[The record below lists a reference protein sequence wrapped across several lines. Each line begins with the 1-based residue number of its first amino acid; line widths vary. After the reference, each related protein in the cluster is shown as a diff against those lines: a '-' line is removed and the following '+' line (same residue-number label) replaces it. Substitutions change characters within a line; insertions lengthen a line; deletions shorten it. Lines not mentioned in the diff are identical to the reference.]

1 MLKHCFSKHLEVFKA
16 TYGISRIMNGLQ
28 VPPLLNPQHLDLQNN
43 LFKVT
48 MKNNAN
54 VALKELC
61 DINPITKLRQNITSS
76 YLLTFKILVYIKAA
90 QVVAQVIDSF
100 EDKQCFFTLCFTKNK
115 ICNRLTNHQNLE
127 LHKFA

>member
-1 MLKHCFSKHLEVFKA
+1 MLKHYFSKHLEVFIA
-16 TYGISRIMNGLQ
+16 TYGISRIMNGVQ
-28 VPPLLNPQHLDLQNN
+28 VPPLLNPQHLDLKNN

-100 EDKQCFFTLCFTKNK
+100 EDKRRFSHCTSQR
-115 ICNRLTNHQNLE
+115 IRGVIG
-127 LHKFA
+127 

>member
-1 MLKHCFSKHLEVFKA
+1 LEVFIA
-16 TYGISRIMNGLQ
+16 TYGISRIMNGVQ
-28 VPPLLNPQHLDLQNN
+28 VPPLLNPQHLDLKNN

-100 EDKQCFFTLCFTKNK
+100 EDKRRFSLHFTKR
-115 ICNRLTNHQNLE
+115 CYRLTNHQNLE
-127 LHKFA
+127 MHKFA

>member
-1 MLKHCFSKHLEVFKA
+1 MLKHRFSKHLEVFKA
-16 TYGISRIMNGLQ
+16 TYGISRIMNGVQ

-76 YLLTFKILVYIKAA
+76 YLLTFKILMYIKAA
-90 QVVAQVIDSF
+90 QVAAQVIDSF
-100 EDKQCFFTLCFTKNK
+100 EDKRCFFTLHFTKNK
-115 ICNRLTNHQNLE
+115 MRNRLTNYLNLE
-127 LHKFA
+127 MHKFA